1 MKNVILSLAML
12 ISISAYSQESS
23 KICKTVDEFTD
34 KVTHSPEVFL
44 VYEDGGDMKS
54 QGMIGMLF
62 VREKKG
68 KLKPSSLYL
77 KVIGIEGCVDTGST
91 LDIIFENGEKSRLVN
106 WKDFDCDGKN
116 WFTIPPAKMDLFKST
131 KIKAIKYTN
140 KRNYDTMIVK
150 ENIGELSSYLMTVL
164 NEMDKINAGELTVSI
179 CKD

>member
-1 MKNVILSLAML
+1 MRKIILSLAML
-12 ISISAYSQESS
+12 IGLSAYSQGSS

-34 KVTHSPEVFL
+34 KVTYSPDMFL

-54 QGMIGMLF
+54 EGIVGMQFM
-62 VREKKG
+62 REKKG
-68 KLKPSSLYL
+68 KLKTSSLYL

-91 LDIIFENGEKSRLVN
+91 LDVIFENGEKTRLVN

-116 WFTIPPAKMDLFKST
+116 WFTIPPTKMDLFKNT

-140 KRNYDTMIVK
+140 KRNYDSMIVK
-150 ENIGELSSYLMTVL
+150 ENIGELSTYLMTVL
-164 NEMDKINAGELTVSI
+164 NEMDKINSGELTVSI